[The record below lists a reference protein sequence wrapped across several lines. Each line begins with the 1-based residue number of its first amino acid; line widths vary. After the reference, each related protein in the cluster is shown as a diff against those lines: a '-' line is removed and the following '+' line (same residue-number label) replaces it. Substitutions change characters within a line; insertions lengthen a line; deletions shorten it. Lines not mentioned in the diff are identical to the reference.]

1 MKQASIGYK
10 AIQGKFLDCY
20 KRDELGIRSRQM
32 RKSIKT
38 GNDYAHR
45 GNPVIDATLY
55 TSNARSDL
63 STFLSLYGLQPHEVE
78 DLGK

>member
-1 MKQASIGYK
+1 
-10 AIQGKFLDCY
+10 
-20 KRDELGIRSRQM
+20 M

-45 GNPVIDATLY
+45 GDPVIDATLY

-78 DLGK
+78 YFGK